1 MVHGG
6 TCQGGSVMGSQVRTP
21 PPPPG
26 CSVGM
31 PPPTPISTCY
41 SPPPPPQSP
50 IQKHPAV
57 LEQSGPNLHPPPP
70 TPLPYSPNHSTVAP
84 GLRVIKAVV
93 RGIGEKCVLFNQPIR
108 NGFIPQTANQNQIL
122 FSIREGFISQS
133 TNQRRFYPAAV
144 RVPGG
149 HGN

>member
-6 TCQGGSVMGSQVRTP
+6 TCQGGVSDGVPGQNPLPQAVQLACLHPLQSAPATP
-21 PPPPG
+21 PPPPHH
-26 CSVGM
+26 
-31 PPPTPISTCY
+31 
-41 SPPPPPQSP
+41 PQSKNTLLSWNSLA
-50 IQKHPAV
+50 Q
-57 LEQSGPNLHPPPP
+57 NLHPPPP

-84 GLRVIKAVV
+84 GLQVIKAVV